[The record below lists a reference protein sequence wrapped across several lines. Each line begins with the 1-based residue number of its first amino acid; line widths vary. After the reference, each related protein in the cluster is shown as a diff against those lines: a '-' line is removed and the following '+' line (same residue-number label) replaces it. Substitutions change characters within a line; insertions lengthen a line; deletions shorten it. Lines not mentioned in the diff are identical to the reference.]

1 MVHIASL
8 LKKKWIVVVVIIKE
22 QKVTFTMIQRLGN
35 SNRALWHILILT
47 WSIQNVR
54 VQKIVYDF
62 VIIAYYHI
70 VIDIADI
77 FVER

>member
-35 SNRALWHILILT
+35 SNRALGHILILT
-47 WSIQNVR
+47 
-54 VQKIVYDF
+54 
-62 VIIAYYHI
+62 
-70 VIDIADI
+70 
-77 FVER
+77 